1 MLALTVPVSTQ
12 GNEQRIV
19 WGQCLPMI
27 VLSPPG
33 NGQFTT
39 SSTNCNNSRYCWAPF
54 KIWLGG
60 KSLSIIVTITKN
72 RFFNSMSN
80 STVSQPTSFIIGH
93 PQRRVSSFF
102 NQPNSINNFSIVQ
115 LFPTLPHCVLVNWSP
130 FLLLNPWQLAGWFV
144 APPVWQAA
152 LATAFAPLR
161 QLWQAAVVFGCCAT
175 PLRTIGYTDNYL
187 VVGRVDRGY
196 TSSYF
201 FGRGRQSTAA
211 TCSGVVLDFNHFF
224 VHEESSD
231 HWVLR
236 VWGSDHW
243 DHWVLRPWRTAQLK
257 QFFCP
262 DDQIQQHSRIAKS

>member
-1 MLALTVPVSTQ
+1 MSNALFEVNACQWLRYLLLA
-12 GNEQRIV
+12 I
-19 WGQCLPMI
+19 
-27 VLSPPG
+27 
-33 NGQFTT
+33 GQFTT
-39 SSTNCNNSRYCWAPF
+39 SSTNFNNSRYCWTPF

-60 KSLSIIVTITKN
+60 KSVSIIVTITKN
-72 RFFNSMSN
+72 RFFNSMTN

-102 NQPNSINNFSIVQ
+102 NHPNSIDYFSIVQ

-201 FGRGRQSTAA
+201 FWRGRQSTA
-211 TCSGVVLDFNHFF
+211 TCSGFVLDFNHFF

-236 VWGSDHW
+236 P
-243 DHWVLRPWRTAQLK
+243 LRIAQLK

-262 DDQIQQHSRIAKS
+262 DDQIQQQDCKKLNSKKNTKSASQRWDANNSHSFDT

>member
-1 MLALTVPVSTQ
+1 MSNALFEVNACQ
-12 GNEQRIV
+12 WLRYL
-19 WGQCLPMI
+19 LPA
-27 VLSPPG
+27 L
-33 NGQFTT
+33 GQFTT
-39 SSTNCNNSRYCWAPF
+39 SSTNFNNSRYCWTPF

-60 KSLSIIVTITKN
+60 KSVSIIVTITKN
-72 RFFNSMSN
+72 RFFNSMTN

-102 NQPNSINNFSIVQ
+102 NQPNSINYFSIVQ

-175 PLRTIGYTDNYL
+175 PLRTTGYTDNYL

-201 FGRGRQSTAA
+201 FGRGLLHAVDLSWISIISLFMRSLRIIESSDSEALTIE
-211 TCSGVVLDFNHFF
+211 NI
-224 VHEESSD
+224 ESSD
-231 HWVLR
+231 HWE
-236 VWGSDHW
+236 
-243 DHWVLRPWRTAQLK
+243 QLNWSSFSVPMIK
-257 QFFCP
+257 SS
-262 DDQIQQHSRIAKS
+262 SRIAKS